1 MATGD
6 DLRAVMR
13 RFPVPV
19 AVVSVELEGQAIGI
33 TVGSLVSLSLEPP
46 LVGISI
52 GRQQAAHELIRGA
65 GGFAVTL
72 LSGEQED
79 AARHFARGAPP
90 IVLWEQVRRRPGR
103 FAPLL
108 DDGLGWLECS
118 LWAEY
123 PAGDHTI
130 FVGEVVEAEV
140 GGSGRGLVYRESAYH
155 PA

>member
-1 MATGD
+1 
-6 DLRAVMR
+6 MR

-19 AVVSVELEGQAIGI
+19 AVVSVEVEAQAIGI

-52 GRQQAAHELIRGA
+52 GRQQAAHELIREA
-65 GGFAVTL
+65 GGFSVTL
-72 LSGEQED
+72 LAEEQED

-90 IVLWEQVRRRPGR
+90 IVLWDRVRRRPGR

-108 DDGLGWLECS
+108 EGGVGWLECA
-118 LWAEY
+118 LWADY

-130 FVGEVVEAEV
+130 FVGEVVAAEV
-140 GGSGRGLVYRESAYH
+140 GVDGRGLVYRESGYH